1 MKIDFSYTFTDILT
15 GEPIAESPGKDKPEI
30 TMTLAIIGVRALM
43 QIDDPRGE
51 HTSGEQKVKD
61 FQLAQRIVKGGE
73 IEITAEEATRLKHR
87 IAKFFGPIIVGQA
100 WPLLDG
106 NKE

>member
-1 MKIDFSYTFTDILT
+1 MKINFSHTFTDIID
-15 GEPIAESPGKDKPEI
+15 GKPIEDQGVV
-30 TMTLAIIGVRALM
+30 MTLGLIGTRALM
-43 QIDDPRGE
+43 QIDPKAE
-51 HTSGEQKVKD
+51 EPGEQKVKD
-61 FQLAQRIVKGGE
+61 FQLASRIVKGGD
-73 IEITAEEATRLKHR
+73 IEITAEEATRLKQR

>member
-1 MKIDFSYTFTDILT
+1 MKIDFSTTFTDLIT
-15 GEPIAESPGKDKPEI
+15 GDTIEDQGIA
-30 TMTLAIIGVRALM
+30 MTLGLIGTRALM
-43 QIDDPRGE
+43 QVDPKE
-51 HTSGEQKVKD
+51 HEPGEQKVKD
-61 FQLAQRIVKGGE
+61 FQLAQRIVKGGD
-73 IEITAEEATRLKHR
+73 IEITAEEATRLKQR